1 MKKSDLH
8 TARKQEISSRHKE
21 MLGMDVPD
29 NYFTDSKSRIMQG
42 VNSSQ
47 KGHSRVFYLKPA
59 FRYAMAA
66 AIMILIGLGIALE
79 YLSDHE
85 DNKSAPGLESVQYT
99 NLQDADILLEILLVP
114 DNDLEGF
121 LDDYMVEGVL
131 VQAELREQELE
142 QVFINSL
149 LVKDSL
155 IDTYIDDQFIDNII
169 L

>member
-1 MKKSDLH
+1 MKKSNLH
-8 TARKQEISSRHKE
+8 TAKNQEISSRHKE

-29 NYFTDSKSRIMQG
+29 NYFIDSKSRIMEQ
-42 VNSSQ
+42 VTPSK

-66 AIMILIGLGIALE
+66 AIMILIGLGIALK

-85 DNKSAPGLESVQYT
+85 DNKSAPGLESVEYT
-99 NLQDADILLEILLVP
+99 HIQDADILVEILLVP

-131 VQAELREQELE
+131 VQAELKEQELE
-142 QVFINSL
+142 QVFMNSL
-149 LVKDSL
+149 LVEDSL